1 MSSEK
6 SSPHTE
12 QVGMIIITIYGYF

>member
-12 QVGMIIITIYGYF
+12 QVTMIIITMYGYF

>member
-12 QVGMIIITIYGYF
+12 QVAMIIITIYGYF